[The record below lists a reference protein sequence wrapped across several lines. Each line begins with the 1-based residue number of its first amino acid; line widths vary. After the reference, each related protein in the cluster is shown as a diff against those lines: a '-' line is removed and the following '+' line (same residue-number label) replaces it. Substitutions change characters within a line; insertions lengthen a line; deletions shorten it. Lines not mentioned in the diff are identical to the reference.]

1 MTRKIMTMI
10 LVLATIPCFAQGN
23 LLQITSP
30 ASGTIVDPGQ
40 MVVIS
45 VSADPSVS
53 NVAILGQNP
62 LGFSATTNGQS
73 LQFQLTIPSNTTIGP
88 YDVSALGT
96 AADGSPVASPPIS
109 LQVDNLQ
116 PFTMQTQPSVL
127 RFSAP
132 GRSIPLHVIGTFA
145 DGSQHD
151 MTHSVQ
157 LSYSS
162 QNPQIATVDGQGVVT
177 AVASGST
184 HMVVT
189 NVYTYYYGSYS
200 YSVSTKVGQL
210 ATMSIPGVGSMLPGS
225 SVTFQWTSSNTAT
238 AYWIDVG
245 STQGGNNYYQSGSLP
260 TTTLSQT
267 VNNLPT
273 DGSNIYVTLW
283 TEINGQWAN
292 NQYTYTAFNPAAYLA
307 AIQSPDP
314 GSTLTGSSQLFTWSQ
329 VVIILPS
336 YALTLGSGSSSAVIA
351 YWIDAGSTPGG
362 NQYFQSGNI
371 GNVNSYTVTG
381 LPIDGSQIYVTLWT
395 QVNGQWFNKQYT
407 YTAFNPAAGLGTMQ
421 TPPPGSVLSGNTIA
435 FAWSAGSGASAYWLD
450 VGSSPGGNTI
460 YQSGNL
466 GNVLSTT
473 VSTLPADGSQIYVTL
488 WSLVNGQWFN
498 NQYTYTSGP

>member
-1 MTRKIMTMI
+1 
-10 LVLATIPCFAQGN
+10 
-23 LLQITSP
+23 
-30 ASGTIVDPGQ
+30 
-40 MVVIS
+40 
-45 VSADPSVS
+45 
-53 NVAILGQNP
+53 
-62 LGFSATTNGQS
+62 
-73 LQFQLTIPSNTTIGP
+73 
-88 YDVSALGT
+88 
-96 AADGSPVASPPIS
+96 
-109 LQVDNLQ
+109 
-116 PFTMQTQPSVL
+116 
-127 RFSAP
+127 
-132 GRSIPLHVIGTFA
+132 
-145 DGSQHD
+145 

-177 AVASGST
+177 ALAPGST
-184 HMVVT
+184 HIVVT

-210 ATMSIPGVGSMLPGS
+210 ATMSVPGVGSMLPGN

-245 STQGGNNYYQSGSLP
+245 SSQGGNNYYQSGSLP

-314 GSTLTGSSQLFTWSQ
+314 SSTLTGSSQLFTWSQ

-336 YALTLGSGSSSAVIA
+336 YALTLGSGSSSPVIA

-395 QVNGQWFNKQYT
+395 QVNGGSASTSSTLIPRLTQRQGSERCRRRRR
-407 YTAFNPAAGLGTMQ
+407 AQSSAV
-421 TPPPGSVLSGNTIA
+421 TPSL
-435 FAWSAGSGASAYWLD
+435 
-450 VGSSPGGNTI
+450 SPGAPVAERALTG
-460 YQSGNL
+460 L
-466 GNVLSTT
+466 M
-473 VSTLPADGSQIYVTL
+473 
-488 WSLVNGQWFN
+488 
-498 NQYTYTSGP
+498 

>member
-1 MTRKIMTMI
+1 
-10 LVLATIPCFAQGN
+10 
-23 LLQITSP
+23 
-30 ASGTIVDPGQ
+30 
-40 MVVIS
+40 
-45 VSADPSVS
+45 
-53 NVAILGQNP
+53 
-62 LGFSATTNGQS
+62 
-73 LQFQLTIPSNTTIGP
+73 
-88 YDVSALGT
+88 
-96 AADGSPVASPPIS
+96 
-109 LQVDNLQ
+109 
-116 PFTMQTQPSVL
+116 MQTEPSVL

-132 GRSIPLHVIGTFA
+132 GESIPLHVLGIFA
-145 DGSQHD
+145 DGSQQD

-177 AVASGST
+177 ALAPGST
-184 HMVVT
+184 HIVVT

-210 ATMSIPGVGSMLPGS
+210 ATMSVPGVGSMLPGN

-245 STQGGNNYYQSGSLP
+245 SSQGGNNYYQSGSLP

-292 NQYTYTAFNPAAYLA
+292 NQYTYTAFNPAPYLA

-314 GSTLTGSSQLFTWSQ
+314 SSTLTGSSQLFTWSQ

-336 YALTLGSGSSSAVIA
+336 YALTLGSGSSSPVIA

-371 GNVNSYTVTG
+371 GNVNKLHSY
-381 LPIDGSQIYVTLWT
+381 W
-395 QVNGQWFNKQYT
+395 
-407 YTAFNPAAGLGTMQ
+407 PAHRRQSDLCDPVDAGERAVVQQAVHLYR
-421 TPPPGSVLSGNTIA
+421 V
-435 FAWSAGSGASAYWLD
+435 
-450 VGSSPGGNTI
+450 
-460 YQSGNL
+460 
-466 GNVLSTT
+466 
-473 VSTLPADGSQIYVTL
+473 
-488 WSLVNGQWFN
+488 
-498 NQYTYTSGP
+498 